1 MRGVEVFSG
10 TSCVCP
16 QSLSLFPS
24 HDTVG
29 HAAFPKEENAKVWE
43 LYKPFSMIALN
54 ATGRHFMFY

>member
-1 MRGVEVFSG
+1 M
-10 TSCVCP
+10 CP

-29 HAAFPKEENAKVWE
+29 RAAFPKEENAKVWE